1 MATQTRRAIGTVD
14 DGGYIAVG
22 GGTAFGP
29 ELQPNSDMSGTT
41 GTHTGDGSGS
51 GAVAD
56 DWKIYT
62 VGALAVATASKDGSD
77 YQNVSISGTG
87 YANVMSTATR
97 PTLTSASL
105 YKAVLDISNVVGAIS
120 WRVRDADSTA
130 IQFLETITS
139 DGTYTR
145 YFIASAS
152 VDVSTYLTMEP
163 GESCTISEASIKE
176 VTASN
181 LHDCINE
188 RVSDGDSTYI
198 RKDDAEGN
206 YVPLLQNF
214 MINAVADS
222 INVYASNIF
231 RITADSPATNS
242 PAFQFRFRING
253 SYYNGAS
260 TSATTSYQQ
269 LIDEWTTN
277 PGTAAEWTNDDVNGV
292 SVESIDNDNHR
303 LRARNL
309 VTDDEFRLTQNYLY
323 VTYTEQVSEGS
334 LGMGLDMDMGSFPGK

>member
-1 MATQTRRAIGTVD
+1 MATQTRRAIGTVS
-14 DGGYIAVG
+14 DGGYVAVG
-22 GGTAFGP
+22 GGTAFGL
-29 ELQPNSDMSGTT
+29 ELQANSDLSGTGGSSSGT
-41 GTHTGDGSGS
+41 GTVNGDIADNWEIFASS
-51 GAVAD
+51 GAT
-56 DWKIYT
+56 I
-62 VGALAVATASKDGSD
+62 TASKDGSD
-77 YQNVSISGTG
+77 YQNISAAGTAG
-87 YANVMSTATR
+87 GGFFDYSSPVVNGT
-97 PTLTSASL
+97 L
-105 YKAVLDISNVVGAIS
+105 YKAEMTISNIVGSIGWSVLKSGGA
-120 WRVRDADSTA
+120 T
-130 IQFLETITS
+130 QFDYSITS
-139 DGTYTR
+139 DGTYVS
-145 YFIASAS
+145 YFIADETVNMSNRF
-152 VDVSTYLTMEP
+152 LINQN
-163 GESCTISEASIKE
+163 ESCTISEASIKE

-214 MINAVADS
+214 MINAVADT

-231 RITADSPATNS
+231 RITSDSPATDT
-242 PAFQFRFRING
+242 PAFQFRLRING
-253 SYYNGAS
+253 AYSNGAS
-260 TSATTSYQQ
+260 TDVTTSYQQ

-277 PGTAAEWTNDDVNGV
+277 PRTAAEWTNDDVNGV
-292 SVESIDNDNHR
+292 SVESIVNDNHR

>member
-1 MATQTRRAIGTVD
+1 MATQTRRAIGTVS
-14 DGGYIAVG
+14 DGGYVAVG
-22 GGTAFGP
+22 GGTAFGS
-29 ELQPNSDMSGTT
+29 ELQPNSDLSGTA
-41 GTHTGDGSGS
+41 GGHDGAGSGS

-56 DWKIYT
+56 DYT
-62 VGALAVATASKDGSD
+62 IFSSVGDVYTSSKDGNDHQVITATSGD
-77 YQNVSISGTG
+77 NVLIRATANKPTLSSGT
-87 YANVMSTATR
+87 
-97 PTLTSASL
+97 L
-105 YKAVLDISNVVGAIS
+105 YKASITLSNLTGSVDWLVGQTS
-120 WRVRDADSTA
+120 SVNV
-130 IQFLETITS
+130 QFQNTITS
-139 DGTYTR
+139 AGTYTQ
-145 YFIASAS
+145 YFIAGASFQAS
-152 VDVSTYLTMEP
+152 VYLLLLDA
-163 GESCTISEASIKE
+163 GESCTISEMSIKE

-188 RVSDGDSTYI
+188 RVSGGDATYI
-198 RKDDAEGN
+198 RKLDAEGN

-231 RITADSPATNS
+231 RITSASPATNS

-260 TSATTSYQQ
+260 TAATTSYQQ
-269 LIDEWTTN
+269 VIDEWTTN
-277 PGTAAEWTNDDVNGV
+277 PGTAAEWTNDDVNSV

-303 LRARNL
+303 LKARNL

>member
-1 MATQTRRAIGTVD
+1 MATQTRRAIGTVS

-29 ELQPNSDMSGTT
+29 ELQPNSDLSGTGGGFA
-41 GTHTGDGSGS
+41 GTPGASSGEIS
-51 GAVAD
+51 D
-56 DWKIYT
+56 DWNIF
-62 VGALAVATASKDGSD
+62 VFFGATCTASKDGSD
-77 YQNVSISGTG
+77 SQAITTTGGGIALIDYSVPLTSGT
-87 YANVMSTATR
+87 
-97 PTLTSASL
+97 L
-105 YKAVLDISNVVGAIS
+105 YKAVLTISDITGSIRWNVA
-120 WRVRDADSTA
+120 STGDTN
-130 IQFLETITS
+130 IQFDNQITS
-139 DGTYTR
+139 DGTYVQ
-145 YFIASAS
+145 YFVADTTASDFGNR
-152 VDVSTYLTMEP
+152 VTLDD

-214 MINAVADS
+214 MINAVADT

-231 RITADSPATNS
+231 RITSDSPATDT
-242 PAFQFRFRING
+242 PAFQFRLRING
-253 SYYNGAS
+253 AYSNGAS
-260 TSATTSYQQ
+260 TDVTTSYQQ

-277 PGTAAEWTNDDVNGV
+277 PRTAAEWTNDDVNGV
-292 SVESIDNDNHR
+292 SVESIVNDNHR